1 MEPTL
6 DRILED
12 PWLRSIVLPLVAVA
26 VSLVIHAIFFA
37 IATRV
42 AARTAFRGDE
52 ALVRQAQR
60 PALLGFAFV
69 ALQVVLPA
77 VGLESGPQAVA
88 GQIVALGLIAAATWL
103 VISAIGAVDDVV
115 MLRYD
120 LEAEDNLNARRVHTR
135 VRVLSRTAMI
145 VVTVVGT
152 AAALMIFPRVRQFG
166 ISMLASAGIAGIVVG
181 MAARPTLANLI
192 AGLQI
197 AFTEPIRIDD
207 VVVVEGEWGR
217 IEEITSTYVVV
228 RIWDERRLI
237 VPLDRM
243 IQQPFQNWT
252 RESSELLG
260 TVFLWVDWSVPV
272 DAVRK
277 ELKRLLDGNEQWD
290 GRVAN
295 VLVTDTSERAIQL
308 RALVSARNAGDLW
321 ELRVHVRERLV
332 AYLQEHHPQSLP
344 SLRATVGV
352 EERREAGA
360 DPSLRPGR

>member
-1 MEPTL
+1 MEPSL

-12 PWLRSIVLPLVAVA
+12 PWLRAIVLPLVAVA
-26 VSLVIHAIFFA
+26 VSLAIHATFFA
-37 IATRV
+37 IAARV

-52 ALVRQAQR
+52 ALVRRARR

-77 VGLESGPQAVA
+77 VRLESRPQAVVS
-88 GQIVALGLIAAATWL
+88 QVVALGLIAAATWL
-103 VISAIGAVDDVV
+103 LISAIGAVDDVV

-120 LEAEDNLNARRVHTR
+120 LEAKDNLHARRVHTR

-152 AAALMIFPRVRQFG
+152 AAALMIFPGVRQFG

-197 AFTEPIRIDD
+197 AFTEPVRIDD
-207 VVVVEGEWGR
+207 VVIVEGEWGR

-252 RESSELLG
+252 RKSSELLG
-260 TVFLWVDWSVPV
+260 TVFLWVDWSVSV
-272 DAVRK
+272 DAVRD
-277 ELKRLLDGNEQWD
+277 ELKRLLDGNERWD

-308 RALVSARNAGDLW
+308 RVLVSARNAGDLW
-321 ELRVHVRERLV
+321 ELRVHVREQLV
-332 AYLQEHHPQSLP
+332 AYLQEQHPQSLP
-344 SLRATVGV
+344 RLRATVGV
-352 EERREAGA
+352 EQRREAGA